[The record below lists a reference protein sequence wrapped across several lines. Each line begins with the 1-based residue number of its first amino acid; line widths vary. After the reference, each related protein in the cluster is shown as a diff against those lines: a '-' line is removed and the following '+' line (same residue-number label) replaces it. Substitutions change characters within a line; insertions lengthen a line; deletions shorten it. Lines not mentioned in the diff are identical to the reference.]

1 MASEAQNTIAPECPR
16 NDRKTHGDGFG
27 IPISVVFRDFETFF
41 NKFLEPVIDLASH
54 RISLGVISDGL
65 FLEAQALIRSF
76 DSLGNLRRV

>member
-41 NKFLEPVIDLASH
+41 NKFLENFRSMRLSEDAF
-54 RISLGVISDGL
+54 LGFWI
-65 FLEAQALIRSF
+65 
-76 DSLGNLRRV
+76 

>member
-41 NKFLEPVIDLASH
+41 NKFLDSAS
-54 RISLGVISDGL
+54 LPPP
-65 FLEAQALIRSF
+65 
-76 DSLGNLRRV
+76 RVPGSEFEL